1 MLTKEA
7 WDSLHV
13 AEMNYLEISGLSLAH
28 NKVKLSEMLNFT
40 SSSLIISSNCFN
52 ILLFQLTSIDTK
64 LLSLKLHRAFRYVL
78 FLYIAIANNVTIF

>member
-28 NKVKLSEMLNFT
+28 NKVKLSEFRAFLLNYIEQ
-40 SSSLIISSNCFN
+40 LQ
-52 ILLFQLTSIDTK
+52 LLFQLTSIDTK

-78 FLYIAIANNVTIF
+78 FLYNVHCHCQ